1 MRMVG
6 DNGFGE
12 GTSRLEGA
20 SVVVIGGSSGIGL
33 ASAEAAHAAGA
44 SVTIA
49 GRSKEKLERARSK
62 IGNEIS
68 AVSLD
73 VTDEAAV
80 EAFFSR
86 VERVDHLL
94 VSAAETTST
103 RIEEVEFDEVRPTV
117 DIRLWGGLYA
127 AKYAARRMDGGSVTF
142 MSGTSVWR
150 PYAGSSV
157 VAASGGAIEALGRA
171 LALEL
176 APIRVNTIC
185 AGFVDTP
192 LLEDFYGEQRE
203 EVLRDQVSI
212 LPVGRIGTPEDIADG
227 VIFLMGNGFITG
239 TVLHIDGGKL
249 LV

>member
-6 DNGFGE
+6 ENGFGK
-12 GTSRLEGA
+12 GMSRLEGA
-20 SVVVIGGSSGIGL
+20 RVVVIGGSSGIGL

-44 SVTIA
+44 SVTIV
-49 GRSKEKLERARSK
+49 GRSQEKLERARMT
-62 IGNEIS
+62 IGGETS
-68 AVSLD
+68 TFSLD
-73 VTDEAAV
+73 VTDRAAV
-80 EAFFSR
+80 EALFSR
-86 VERVDHLL
+86 IERVDHLL
-94 VSAAETTST
+94 VSAAETNS
-103 RIEEVEFDEVRPTV
+103 IHIKEDVFEDVRPTV

-127 AKYAARRMDGGSVTF
+127 AKYAARRMDEGSVTF
-142 MSGTSVWR
+142 MSGTSAWR
-150 PYAGSSV
+150 PYTGSSV

-185 AGFVDTP
+185 AGIVDTP
-192 LLEDFYGEQRE
+192 LLEDYYGKQRKE
-203 EVLRDQVSI
+203 ILRDLVSH